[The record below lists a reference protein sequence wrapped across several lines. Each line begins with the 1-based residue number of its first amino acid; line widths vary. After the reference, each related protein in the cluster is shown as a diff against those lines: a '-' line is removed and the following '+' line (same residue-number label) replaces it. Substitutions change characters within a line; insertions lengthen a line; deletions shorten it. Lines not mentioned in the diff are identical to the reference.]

1 MNNPSQNQNIAATLH
16 YHDSTKHSEQS
27 LRVDTHFLDW
37 ANKPLPFKVY
47 RGMETVPLVRNPDI
61 LDGSTPTTLEAISK
75 PVNQVPDD
83 DTGQNTP
90 DLATLSQ
97 ILFLAAGI
105 TKQKRYSDNTVYFRA
120 YSNTG
125 ALYHIDLYLIAQDL
139 PDLPAGVYHF
149 GPHDFA
155 LHRLREGDYRALLI
169 DASGGHPRIS
179 RAPLIL
185 ISASTY
191 WRNAWKYQARAYRH
205 CFWDSGTLHANLLAI
220 AEAKG
225 LQPTI
230 VMGFADS
237 PVEALLNLDPEREGA
252 LTLVSLGRSNEIP
265 PALPPMPAL
274 NLETEPLSRSEVIY
288 PLICEMHAAS
298 SLASGDEA
306 AAWRHNT
313 HASEAMPASGP
324 VQPLRPRAGPE
335 LPQESLA
342 SVIRRRGST
351 RAFDRSRAI
360 SFEDLSTV
368 LDQATCSI
376 PADFIEP
383 PRDTLLDLYLIVN
396 AVDGLA
402 PGSYY
407 YRRID
412 RALELLAEGKFRHES
427 GRLGLSQQLSADAAV
442 NIYCLCSLSPI
453 LTRFGNRGYRAAQL
467 EGGITGGRIYLAAY
481 AQHFGASGLTFF
493 DDEVTRFFSPHATGK
508 AVLFLTALGHPDL
521 SRINR
526 Q

>member
-1 MNNPSQNQNIAATLH
+1 
-16 YHDSTKHSEQS
+16 
-27 LRVDTHFLDW
+27 
-37 ANKPLPFKVY
+37 
-47 RGMETVPLVRNPDI
+47 
-61 LDGSTPTTLEAISK
+61 
-75 PVNQVPDD
+75 
-83 DTGQNTP
+83 
-90 DLATLSQ
+90 
-97 ILFLAAGI
+97 
-105 TKQKRYSDNTVYFRA
+105 
-120 YSNTG
+120 
-125 ALYHIDLYLIAQDL
+125 
-139 PDLPAGVYHF
+139 
-149 GPHDFA
+149 
-155 LHRLREGDYRALLI
+155 
-169 DASGGHPRIS
+169 
-179 RAPLIL
+179 
-185 ISASTY
+185 
-191 WRNAWKYQARAYRH
+191 
-205 CFWDSGTLHANLLAI
+205 
-220 AEAKG
+220 
-225 LQPTI
+225 
-230 VMGFADS
+230 
-237 PVEALLNLDPEREGA
+237 
-252 LTLVSLGRSNEIP
+252 
-265 PALPPMPAL
+265 
-274 NLETEPLSRSEVIY
+274 
-288 PLICEMHAAS
+288 
-298 SLASGDEA
+298 
-306 AAWRHNT
+306 
-313 HASEAMPASGP
+313 
-324 VQPLRPRAGPE
+324 
-335 LPQESLA
+335 
-342 SVIRRRGST
+342 
-351 RAFDRSRAI
+351 
-360 SFEDLSTV
+360 V